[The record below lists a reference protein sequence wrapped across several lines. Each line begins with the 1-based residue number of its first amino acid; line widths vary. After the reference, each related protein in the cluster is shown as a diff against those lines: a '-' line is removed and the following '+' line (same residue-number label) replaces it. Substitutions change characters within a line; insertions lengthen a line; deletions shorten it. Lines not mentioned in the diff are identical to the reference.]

1 MKNSKLLSLFVVILF
16 LLHFHNDVYSQIQI
30 IENGKKTEVGKLKAG
45 YITIAELTYSIEEKD
60 TVYSMIYRNAKYS
73 QIDSYETLTFSGE
86 GNTLNT
92 LFDLMQ
98 KAILSENPK
107 EYEVTIKLGIEPLII
122 KGYKS
127 MGVKGVQFLTSKGW
141 LAPINETQLKK
152 LFGK

>member
-1 MKNSKLLSLFVVILF
+1 MF
-16 LLHFHNDVYSQIQI
+16 
-30 IENGKKTEVGKLKAG
+30 
-45 YITIAELTYSIEEKD
+45 
-60 TVYSMIYRNAKYS
+60 YRNAKYT
-73 QIDSYETLTFSGE
+73 QIDSYETLNFRSE

-107 EYEVTIKLGIEPLII
+107 EYEVTIKLGNEPLII
-122 KGYKS
+122 KGNKS